1 MAKPKTEK
9 KAKLTKTEK
18 KEKVKKPAE
27 ADKPSPEKTEKKVTR
42 KETRKEKR
50 EKGKTIGLD
59 VKAPE
64 KTCDDYRC
72 PWHGKI
78 AIRGRA
84 FKALVKSS
92 KSHSTAVVE
101 WGYHY
106 YFPKYE
112 RYERRRSRVI
122 VHNPPCI
129 HAREGDEVMIA
140 ECRPLS
146 KTKKFI
152 IVGLLKKG

>member
-1 MAKPKTEK
+1 MAKAKTENKEEKAKKPAKTEK
-9 KAKLTKTEK
+9 K
-18 KEKVKKPAE
+18 KPAKV
-27 ADKPSPEKTEKKVTR
+27 DKPSSEKVEKKV
-42 KETRKEKR
+42 TRKEKR

-64 KTCDDYRC
+64 KTCEDYRC

-92 KSHSTAVVE
+92 KSHFTAVVE

-122 VHNPPCI
+122 AHNPSCI

>member
-1 MAKPKTEK
+1 M
-9 KAKLTKTEK
+9 
-18 KEKVKKPAE
+18 
-27 ADKPSPEKTEKKVTR
+27 
-42 KETRKEKR
+42 
-50 EKGKTIGLD
+50 
-59 VKAPE
+59 KAPE
-64 KTCDDYRC
+64 KTCEDYRC

-84 FKALVKSS
+84 FKAVVKSS
-92 KSHSTAVVE
+92 KSHFTAVVE
-101 WGYHY
+101 WGYHH

-122 VHNPPCI
+122 AHNPPCI
-129 HAREGDEVMIA
+129 RARDGDEVMIA

>member
-1 MAKPKTEK
+1 MAKAKSAKKEG
-9 KAKLTKTEK
+9 KAKPAKAEK
-18 KEKVKKPAE
+18 KKPAKP
-27 ADKPSPEKTEKKVTR
+27 DKTSHEKAEKKVTR
-42 KETRKEKR
+42 KETRKERK
-50 EKGKTIGLD
+50 EKGRRIGLGFRP
-59 VKAPE
+59 PE
-64 KTCDDYRC
+64 KTCEDHRC

-84 FKALVKSS
+84 FKAVVESS
-92 KSHSTAVVE
+92 KSHFTAVVE

-122 VHNPPCI
+122 AHNPPCI

-146 KTKKFI
+146 KTKKFV
-152 IVGLLKKG
+152 IVGFLKKG